1 MKDGYS
7 VLLGFKLVVAVA
19 IVTLGLTVLATEA
32 NADLVIGAQSVS
44 ANAGSTG
51 NSFEV
56 YLTNTGSSSVDVAAF
71 SFEISTTSSNINLT
85 GATTSTTD
93 AYIFG
98 ADSLFGPEID
108 TSTGQTLDASD
119 VFATPSG
126 STSIGSG
133 STFGLGEISFDV
145 GPGASPGNYT
155 VSFTPYPSTS
165 LSDPNGNDLTFS
177 SADGTLTVNG
187 APNRTGAAT
196 MAG

>member
-56 YLTNTGSSSVDVAAF
+56 YFTNTGSSSVDITAF

-126 STSIGSG
+126 STSIGRT
-133 STFGLGEISFDV
+133 ST
-145 GPGASPGNYT
+145 
-155 VSFTPYPSTS
+155 
-165 LSDPNGNDLTFS
+165 
-177 SADGTLTVNG
+177 
-187 APNRTGAAT
+187 R
-196 MAG
+196 